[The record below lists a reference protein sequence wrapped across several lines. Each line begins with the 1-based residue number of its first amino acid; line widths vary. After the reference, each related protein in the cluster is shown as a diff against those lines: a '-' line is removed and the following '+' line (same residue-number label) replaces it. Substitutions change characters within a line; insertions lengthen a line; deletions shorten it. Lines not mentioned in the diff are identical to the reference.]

1 MAWRKTDPDISTP
14 GKRLHAYWD
23 LLGVDHGIFR
33 CLWVNRRK
41 VSDSLYRSGQPMPA
55 HIRQAARRGVK
66 TIINLR
72 GENPSGWYFL
82 EREAC
87 EQAGIALENYPM
99 KSRDAPPKAMLLG
112 LPELFGRIEYPA
124 QVHCKSG
131 ADRAGL
137 MAALYLIIHEKQPV
151 EVAVKQLALKYG
163 HLPHSKTGVID
174 HFFKTYAEDTRDAPM
189 EFLDWVRDVY
199 DPAVV
204 RAGFKPRWLSRWIV
218 DRILHR
224 E

>member
-1 MAWRKTDPDISTP
+1 MAWRKTDDDLSTR

-33 CLWVNRRK
+33 CVWVNRHR
-41 VSDSLYRSGQPMPA
+41 VSANLYRSGQPMPA
-55 HIRQAARRGVK
+55 HVRQAARRGVR
-66 TIINLR
+66 TIVNLR

-87 EQAGIALENYPM
+87 DANGVVLVDYPM

-112 LPELFGRIEYPA
+112 LPGLFERIEYPA
-124 QVHCKSG
+124 MVHCKSG

-137 MAALYLIIHEKQPV
+137 MAALYLVIRERQPV
-151 EVAVKQLALKYG
+151 EAALGQLGLRFG
-163 HLPHSKTGVID
+163 HLPHSKTGIID
-174 HFFKTYAEDTRDAPM
+174 HFFKAYLADTRERPM
-189 EFLDWVRDVY
+189 PFLDWVRDVY
-199 DPAVV
+199 DPAAVK
-204 RAGFKPRWLSRWIV
+204 AGFKPRWLSRWIV
-218 DRILHR
+218 DRLLRR